1 MSAYNGLTDVV
12 LSKKRARYLM
22 ARNAGEREIFRK
34 KSLLLEEAK
43 TKEEKAFE
51 REKELLIQ
59 RHSKILKTQEARR
72 VPDPHGEVNS
82 ASKTTSGVKGKN
94 KWEISSDTPLY
105 TQQRRKQGSLLNSSQ
120 TLCSSHESILCL
132 STNDSTG
139 FNREVYHTTTLRE
152 DSHTRVRSLSCVLP
166 PIAPFSYTHSAES
179 TTRKQKKSV
188 SMERRNTRV
197 YNQCP

>member
-1 MSAYNGLTDVV
+1 MEMSAYNGLPDVV

-59 RHSKILKTQEARR
+59 RHSEILKTQEARR
-72 VPDPHGEVNS
+72 VHPYGEVNS

-94 KWEISSDTPLY
+94 KWEINSDTPLY
-105 TQQRRKQGSLLNSSQ
+105 TQQRRNQGSLLNSNQ
-120 TLCSSHESILCL
+120 TLCSSHSESILCL

-197 YNQCP
+197 